1 MTEGASQYSEGFLL
15 DVPDFKILL
24 TPPTAHYVLYQILR
38 FKRYIYLNESD
49 VHIRLTR
56 FDDESACI
64 ELIRKND
71 NRILEWAYIDA
82 NEC

>member
-15 DVPDFKILL
+15 DVQDFKILL

-56 FDDESACI
+56 FDDGSAYV
-64 ELIRKND
+64 ELIRKED

-82 NEC
+82 HDC